1 MTKELSAERLLAS
14 RIATGDRDACAQ
26 LVRTH
31 FDKVY
36 SVLVHLCRDV
46 HWAEDL
52 TQETFIACWKKIA
65 GFNGNASL
73 ETWLRRIAYR
83 KFLDWHRSRRRSEIR
98 ESQQASLTGQGR
110 APVADP
116 SARMVAQEVTQ
127 DLLAAVDKLP
137 LPDREWIVLH
147 YLEDLSLQEVAYITD
162 QPVGTVKWRVSRA
175 LSALRQLVIHE

>member
-1 MTKELSAERLLAS
+1 MTKELSPERLLAA
-14 RIATGDRDACAQ
+14 RIAAGDREACAQ
-26 LVRTH
+26 LVRAN

-36 SVLVHLCRDV
+36 SVLMHLCRDA

-52 TQETFIACWKKIA
+52 TQETFIACWKKIG

-98 ESQQASLTGQGR
+98 ESKQALLIGQGR
-110 APVADP
+110 APEADP
-116 SARMVAQEVTQ
+116 SARMVAQETTQ
-127 DLLAAVDKLP
+127 DLMEAVDKLP
-137 LPDREWIVLH
+137 LPDRELVVLH

-175 LSALRQLVIHE
+175 LSALRLLVTHE